1 MCGRRRA
8 ARPRPA
14 HLLELLAADPNVR
27 LFIARLD
34 GRAAGHSVAIRTG
47 AVSGVYA
54 VGTLAPARRRGVGAA
69 ATWAAV
75 AAGRVWGSDTIVLQA
90 SELGF
95 SLYADMGFRTV
106 VPYTAFRS

>member
-1 MCGRRRA
+1 MGA
-8 ARPRPA
+8 PPA
-14 HLLELLAADPNVR
+14 TP
-27 LFIARLD
+27 
-34 GRAAGHSVAIRTG
+34 SP
-47 AVSGVYA
+47 S
-54 VGTLAPARRRGVGAA
+54 APARSPASTPSARSPLPGAAALGAA

-75 AAGRVWGSDTIVLQA
+75 AAGCVWGSDTIVLQA